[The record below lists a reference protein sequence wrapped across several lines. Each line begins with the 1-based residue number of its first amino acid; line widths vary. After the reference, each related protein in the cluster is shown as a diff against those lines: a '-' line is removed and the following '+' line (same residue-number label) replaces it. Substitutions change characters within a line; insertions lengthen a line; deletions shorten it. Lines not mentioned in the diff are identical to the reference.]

1 MSEGKPPIKFLVV
14 CTLRLGDVL
23 LTTPV
28 ARAIKRAHPHAVIDM
43 LVLQGMEGVLE
54 GNPDLRQ
61 VITVP
66 HRATFW
72 SRLKELW
79 QLWKQYDIALTTVSS
94 DRARMYCF
102 LGSKCSVGSYNPHS
116 FWLSVGLLSRKIPFD
131 DTGTHTLLMGLKLLD
146 LIQVP
151 RVYTVIPPTAGGGLP
166 AALPTRDFAVLHP
179 YPKFHYK
186 RWTLSGWI
194 YLAQLLQNQGLTVVL
209 TGGSTREEVD
219 YDQQIADASQAIN
232 LAGQLRL
239 AQTAD
244 LIAKARIFVGPDT
257 GITHLAA
264 ALGIPAIALFG
275 PTNPVKWGPWPKDY
289 TRDINPWAMK
299 GSARCGN
306 VQLIQGEGDCVPC
319 HQEGCFRHLESRSKC
334 LEGIDPERV
343 GQYMLDMLA
352 EKPTGKASWE
362 VQLAPVTR
370 KFRIAVIVPKY
381 GLVGG
386 GEGFAREVTERLAC
400 VPDFD
405 IHVLASQWIQS
416 SPRITFHKI
425 PTIAFPRFLGPLG
438 FAWAAQKK
446 IKALGFDLV
455 HSHHWVFHAD
465 VFSSHGIPH
474 AGWIRQVRNRSIP
487 SLYDLAFSSVEHRA
501 LSRGRDSYF
510 LPVSSIAMSAFQ
522 NEYAEL
528 PGHWNILHPGVN
540 YARFSQP
547 DRMECRIAVRKQYGL
562 EQNDFLILFVGMN
575 FEVKGLESII
585 WSLSK
590 AQSLLPSRRFKLLV
604 VGRGNKAKFARIAKS
619 AGVEE
624 AVTFA
629 GTQQEGLECIYRAA
643 DVFTLFSTF
652 DTFGMVVLEAMAAG
666 LPVIVSPN
674 VGAKDL
680 IAHGINGYI
689 LMRPDSVDMAAQH
702 LVSLSDPVLHEK
714 MSRAAQI
721 EAHEHSWEAMSM
733 KMETLYRQ
741 IISKSSRL

>member
-1 MSEGKPPIKFLVV
+1 MPEGKPSIKFLVV

-28 ARAIKRAHPHAVIDM
+28 VRAIKRAHPHAVIDM

-79 QLWKQYDIALTTVSS
+79 QLWKKYDTALTTVSS

-102 LGSKCSVGSYNPHS
+102 LASRCSVGSYNPHS
-116 FWLSVGLLSRKIPFD
+116 FWLSVGLLSRRIPFD
-131 DTGTHTLLMGLKLLD
+131 DAGTHTLLMGLKLLD
-146 LIQVP
+146 LIHLP
-151 RVYTVIPPTAGGGLP
+151 RVYTVIPPTAGGALP
-166 AALPTRDFAVLHP
+166 VALPTDDFAVLHP

-194 YLAQLLQNQGLTVVL
+194 HLARLLRRQGLTVVL
-209 TGGSTREEVD
+209 TGGSGTEEVA
-219 YDQQIADASQAIN
+219 YVQHIAEASGAIS

-239 AQTAD
+239 AQTSD
-244 LIAKARIFVGPDT
+244 LIAQARIFVGPDT

-264 ALGIPAIALFG
+264 ALGVPTIALFG
-275 PTNPVKWGPWPKDY
+275 PTNPVKWGPWPREYAADAS
-289 TRDINPWAMK
+289 PWAPR

-306 VQLIQGEGDCVPC
+306 VHLIQGEGACVPC
-319 HQEGCFRHLESRSKC
+319 HQEGCDRRLDSRSKC
-334 LEGIDPERV
+334 LEGIDPQRV
-343 GQYMLDMLA
+343 GQYLLDLLA
-352 EKPTGKASWE
+352 EKPHASHPIAYPAT
-362 VQLAPVTR
+362 VIPR
-370 KFRIAVIVPKY
+370 KYRIAVIVPKY

-386 GEGFAREVTERLAC
+386 GEGFAREVTERLSA
-400 VPDFD
+400 VPDFE
-405 IHVLASQWIQS
+405 IHVLASQWIPS
-416 SPRITFHKI
+416 SGRITFHKI

-474 AGWIRQVRNRSIP
+474 SGWIRRVRNRTIP
-487 SLYDLAFSSVEHRA
+487 SLYDLAFSSVEHQA
-501 LSRGRDSYF
+501 LSRGKSSYF
-510 LPVSSIAMSAFQ
+510 LPVSSIAMNAFEQ
-522 NEYAEL
+522 EYAEL
-528 PGHWNILHPGVN
+528 PGHWKILHPGVS
-540 YARFSQP
+540 YTRFSQP
-547 DRMECRIAVRKQYGL
+547 DRMECRSAVRKKYGI
-562 EQNDFLILFVGMN
+562 EENDFLMLFVGMN

-585 WSLSK
+585 RSLSG
-590 AQSLLPSRRFKLLV
+590 AQSLLPSKRFKLLV
-604 VGRGNKAKFARIAKS
+604 VGRGNGAKFARIAKS
-619 AGVEE
+619 AGVEK
-624 AVTFA
+624 AVIFA

-680 IAHGINGYI
+680 ITHGVNGYI
-689 LMRPDSVDMAAQH
+689 LTQPDSVDMAAQH
-702 LVSLSDPVLHEK
+702 LVSLSDPILHEK
-714 MSRAAQI
+714 MAQAAQA
-721 EAHEHSWEAMSM
+721 EAHEHSWEAMTI

-741 IISKSSRL
+741 ILAEHSRI